1 MPTKIEGKGIRE
13 KQIEKVAHHYLDLSA
28 LFILM
33 RALIPP
39 QRLCPT
45 TNIFATWVQEK
56 YVKNRKRAG
65 MLLEGKREYK
75 IHSPK
80 HD

>member
-45 TNIFATWVQEK
+45 TNIFAT
-56 YVKNRKRAG
+56 
-65 MLLEGKREYK
+65 
-75 IHSPK
+75 
-80 HD
+80 